1 MTFKVG
7 EVYYGTLLC
16 AHSDFPVRVVK
27 RTEKTVWFEH
37 ATMPH
42 HYSPAR
48 SKVNIV
54 GEFKVDK
61 TWFPTETCKFHGWT
75 IFSHKTTGGDWDMQ
89 FV

>member
-37 ATMPH
+37 ATMPQ
-42 HYSPAR
+42 HYAPAK
-48 SKVNIV
+48 SKARMVSAS
-54 GEFKVDK
+54 
-61 TWFPTETCKFHGWT
+61 TEACRFHGWS
-75 IFSHKTTGGDWDMQ
+75 IWSDKTAGGDWDMQ
-89 FV
+89 LV

>member
-7 EVYYGTLLC
+7 EVYYGTLAC
-16 AHSDFPVRVVK
+16 AHGDFPVRVVK
-27 RTEKTVWFEH
+27 RTDKTVWFEH
-37 ATMPH
+37 ATMPQ

-48 SKVNIV
+48 SKVNIAP
-54 GEFKVDK
+54 GIPSE
-61 TWFPTETCKFHGWT
+61 TETCKFHGWT